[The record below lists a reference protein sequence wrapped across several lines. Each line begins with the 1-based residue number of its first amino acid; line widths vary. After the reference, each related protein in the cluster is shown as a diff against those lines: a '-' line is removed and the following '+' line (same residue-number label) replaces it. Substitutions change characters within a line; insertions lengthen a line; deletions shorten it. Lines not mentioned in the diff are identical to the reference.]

1 MAGLAALLD
10 LRPCGTSIFAGFA
23 FLLDSHLCW
32 AGVFPSLLDGR
43 LRLVGVFAGWVLHPH
58 PRLVVVL
65 VVVVLAHTLPLLYC
79 GFCGPRMG
87 CLVRILFALE
97 FWPPLAS
104 RDFVLYAFGLFACV
118 TCVKHVTWSKCSSCF
133 KCVACVES
141 MPLAYSHV
149 LHVLMF

>member
-1 MAGLAALLD
+1 MGV
-10 LRPCGTSIFAGFA
+10 FAG
-23 FLLDSHLCW
+23 W
-32 AGVFPSLLDGR
+32 AYLLDGR
-43 LRLVGVFAGWVLHPH
+43 LAWIGFLAGSALVWVLHPH

-79 GFCGPRMG
+79 GFCRPWSG
-87 CLVRILFALE
+87 CLMRILFALG

-104 RDFVLYAFGLFACV
+104 RNFVLLAFGLFACV
-118 TCVKHVTWSKCSSCF
+118 TCVKRVTLIECFSCF

-149 LHVLMF
+149 LHVLMC